1 MDYQGALKFLGLSES
16 ASSDDM
22 VRAKNKMRSR
32 YQDQEEELKTVSAN
46 SKQTQEIRHPNERL
60 PKQTHSPTK
69 ATVS

>member
-46 SKQTQEIRHPNERL
+46 SMQTQEIRHPQREIAKTNTL
-60 PKQTHSPTK
+60 ANKSYC
-69 ATVS
+69 